1 MSMIIGVGKN
11 DIKVKGAEKT
21 APKTLNI
28 KIKNDITLDGE
39 KVFEKIKE
47 VEKSVVIEEDDEE
60 VITAPKKKGRP
71 KKEV

>member
-11 DIKVKGAEKT
+11 EIKVKGAEKT
-21 APKTLNI
+21 APETLT
-28 KIKNDITLDGE
+28 IKNSITLDGE
-39 KVFEKIKE
+39 KVFEETKKIEKE
-47 VEKSVVIEEDDEE
+47 VVIEEDDDD

>member
-11 DIKVKGAEKT
+11 DINVKGAVKT
-21 APKTLNI
+21 APETLTIEN
-28 KIKNDITLDGE
+28 NITLDGE
-39 KVFEKIKE
+39 TVFKQIKE
-47 VEKSVVIEEDDEE
+47 VEKSVVIEEDDDE

>member
-21 APKTLNI
+21 APETI
-28 KIKNDITLDGE
+28 TIKNNIMIDGE
-39 KVFEKIKE
+39 KVFKE
-47 VEKSVVIEEDDEE
+47 TKKLKKEVVIEEDDE